1 MAALDPLMC
10 GQAVYMLPQQLWK
23 LPMHVCIARSGVLK
37 AHYLLQ
43 VLIAQLDGEQQL
55 PGPVEVTENPAGQDV
70 GFV

>member
-1 MAALDPLMC
+1 MYDTTAALE
-10 GQAVYMLPQQLWK
+10 

>member
-1 MAALDPLMC
+1 
-10 GQAVYMLPQQLWK
+10 
-23 LPMHVCIARSGVLK
+23 MHVCIARSGVLK